1 MKYID
6 SIFVFAKSLPFC
18 KVPSLTCLR
27 QEIASRT
34 ELVQSME
41 MEGTEM
47 QEEDWEGLCE
57 MFKARAEQKGIE
69 MDDTALR
76 AMAKSFVE
84 TSATILGRAKAHLRP
99 PRALTEMA
107 ASTSGESALCVQ
119 CGCVENA
126 DTNIPPH
133 Y

>member
-1 MKYID
+1 
-6 SIFVFAKSLPFC
+6 
-18 KVPSLTCLR
+18 
-27 QEIASRT
+27 
-34 ELVQSME
+34 ME

-76 AMAKSFVE
+76 AMAQSFVE

-107 ASTSGESALCVQ
+107 ASTSGESAARVQ
-119 CGCVENA
+119 GGCVA
-126 DTNIPPH
+126 DPYTHIPPH

>member
-1 MKYID
+1 
-6 SIFVFAKSLPFC
+6 
-18 KVPSLTCLR
+18 
-27 QEIASRT
+27 
-34 ELVQSME
+34 ME

-76 AMAKSFVE
+76 AMAQSFVA

-107 ASTSGESALCVQ
+107 DSTSGESAARSGQVWLQ
-119 CGCVENA
+119 IHIL
-126 DTNIPPH
+126 TFPFPFRF
-133 Y
+133 